1 MADIDNIIQNNLGL
15 IGAQLTKMHL
25 LNNDEAYSEGLMA
38 LYNAATTYD
47 TDNGTKFSTYA
58 TTCIYNA
65 LASYIRKQNTLIN
78 SQTVSYDTPLSDDG
92 TLTFADVLVSD
103 DTADTKYLST
113 CGVELINS
121 CVDEILQSTQNAKAK
136 AILTIWIESNYT
148 AQQKHIAEQIGCA
161 QTYVS
166 KVIVHFRTDLKKR
179 LRRIK
184 LLEV

>member
-1 MADIDNIIQNNLGL
+1 MEDIDNIIRNNLGL
-15 IGAQLTKMHL
+15 IGTQLTKLHL
-25 LNNDEAYSEGLMA
+25 LNNDEAYSEGLLA

-47 TDNGTKFSTYA
+47 SNNGAKFSTYA

-78 SQTVSYDTPLSDDG
+78 SHTVSYDAPLTDDG
-92 TLTFADVLVSD
+92 SLTFADVLVSD
-103 DTADTKYLST
+103 TTADTKYLST
-113 CGVELINS
+113 CGVELINR
-121 CVDEILQSTQNAKAK
+121 CVDDLLSETQNAKAK
-136 AILTIWIESNYT
+136 AILTIWIESNFT
-148 AQQKHIAEQIGCA
+148 AQQKYIAEQIGCA

-166 KVIVHFRTDLKKR
+166 KVILHFRANLKKR